1 MARDWANDKRA
12 NGAKSLRYQYEL
24 IPVRVLQKLLFCLLE
39 LKAPTDSICSYGGG
53 SGYTPAKLIYLAKLT
68 LVTLVVGVWA
78 EA

>member
-24 IPVRVLQKLLFCLLE
+24 NTGAGITKLLFCLLE
-39 LKAPTDSICSYGGG
+39 LKAPTDSICSYGDG
-53 SGYTPAKLIYLAKLT
+53 SGYTPAKLIYLAKFT